1 MIYCPGCQHKE
12 MVGAIFCNECGSQ
25 LVFEEHE
32 SAGQAVHST
41 PPTHEKSAANSIFTS
56 ADIPGDLAILV
67 NILDTGEI
75 ISLTGRE
82 DFTLGRA
89 SAGQPI
95 VPDIDLSPYRAF
107 EGGVSRLHVSI
118 RIQGRQVSLVDLGSA
133 NGTEINGQKVPAH
146 LPQPVQDGDIIT
158 LGKFKIQVSIRKP

>member
-1 MIYCPGCQHKE
+1 
-12 MVGAIFCNECGSQ
+12 MVGAIFCSECGSQ

-32 SAGQAVHST
+32 SAGQVVQST
-41 PPTHEKSAANSIFTS
+41 SHAHDKSVPNSIFTY
-56 ADIPGDLAILV
+56 ADIPGDLSILV
-67 NILDTGEI
+67 NIMDTGEI

-107 EGGVSRLHVSI
+107 EGGVSRLHASI
-118 RIQGRQVSLVDLGSA
+118 RIQGRQVCLVDLGSA

-146 LPQPVQDGDIIT
+146 LPQPIQDGDIVT